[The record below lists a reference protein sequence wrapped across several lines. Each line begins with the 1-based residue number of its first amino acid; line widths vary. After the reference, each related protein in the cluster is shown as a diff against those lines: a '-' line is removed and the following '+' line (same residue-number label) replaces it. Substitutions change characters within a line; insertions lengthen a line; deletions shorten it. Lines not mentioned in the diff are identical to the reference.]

1 MATIN
6 FSTREI
12 TAKIVYFGASGAGC
26 NTNVERLW
34 NLVKGQKKSPLHRF
48 GPRGEEERSWYFDYI
63 PLRDPPVEGF
73 HLVWRIYSLPGGIDV
88 DAHREEV
95 VGNVDAVVF
104 VADARSDRS
113 QSNLDHMLELEAMLT
128 RIGLELSA
136 IPVVIQVNHADA
148 GDARGTDQVV
158 FDLNPYGFPVVE
170 AVAKEGTGVE
180 ETHAE
185 IAASVVAR
193 VRDTLA
199 GEDTIPLT
207 AVHADA
213 LTDTDVIR
221 QHVENIQHRSEAGP
235 QTAMDDEVATEDA
248 GLLDGPTVELAFQP
262 KEFVGSHPV
271 RVHTAVVT
279 GEGVLVVVEM
289 RRMGGGDSRPLAV
302 LLRNRPVDTDVLTPH
317 SPVAVAGP
325 SSSSES
331 VFDYLPD
338 QEEVDRMSRRGRDLP
353 GMWYG
358 VLGVTGGAIIGLL
371 LAYLFGMFL

>member
-48 GPRGEEERSWYFDYI
+48 GPRGEEERSWYFDFI

-73 HLVWRIYSLPGGIDV
+73 QLVWRIYSLPGGIDV
-88 DAHREEV
+88 SAHREEV
-95 VGNVDAVVF
+95 VSNVDAVVF

-113 QSNLDHMLELEAMLT
+113 QSNLDHLLELEAMLT
-128 RIGLELSA
+128 RTGLELSA

-148 GDARGTDQVV
+148 ADARTTDEVI

-170 AVAKEGTGVE
+170 AVAKEGAGVE

-185 IAASVVAR
+185 IATSVVAR

-199 GEDTIPLT
+199 GEDVIPLT

-213 LTDTDVIR
+213 LTDADVIR
-221 QHVENIQHRSEAGP
+221 QHVENIQHRSEATP
-235 QTAMDDEVATEDA
+235 HTAMDEVAPDDP
-248 GLLDGPTVELAFQP
+248 GLLEGPTVELAFQP
-262 KEFVGSHPV
+262 QEFVGSHPV
-271 RVHTAVVT
+271 RVQTAVVT

-289 RRMGGGDSRPLAV
+289 KRMGGGDSRPLAV
-302 LLRNRPVDTDVLTPH
+302 LLRNRPVDTDVLTSA
-317 SPVAVAGP
+317 SPVAVAA
-325 SSSSES
+325 SSGSSGS
-331 VFDYLPD
+331 VFDHLPD
-338 QEEVDRMSRRGRDLP
+338 QEEVDRMSQRGRDLP
-353 GMWYG
+353 PMWYG
-358 VLGVTGGAIIGLL
+358 LLGVTSGAIIGLL
-371 LAYLFGMFL
+371 LAYLFGVFL